1 MSEIESIKQTKISS
15 NDLKGL
21 QIIPLGGLGEIGK
34 NMMAI
39 RYQQD
44 IIVVDVGLGFPS
56 EEHYGVDYI
65 IPNTDY
71 LIENQHLI
79 RGIILTHGHEDHIG
93 GINDFLKRFSIT
105 FLLFMELS

>member
-1 MSEIESIKQTKISS
+1 MSEIIQEIVNI
-15 NDLKGL
+15 NEIKGL

-71 LIENQHLI
+71 LI
-79 RGIILTHGHEDHIG
+79 
-93 GINDFLKRFSIT
+93 
-105 FLLFMELS
+105 